1 MNVEVESPPVPRRAP
16 LQDGRDGLAGVPV
29 LARQRELEQA

>member
-1 MNVEVESPPVPRRAP
+1 VSIEVEWLPAPVRAP
-16 LQDGRDGLAGVPV
+16 LQEGRDGFAGVPV